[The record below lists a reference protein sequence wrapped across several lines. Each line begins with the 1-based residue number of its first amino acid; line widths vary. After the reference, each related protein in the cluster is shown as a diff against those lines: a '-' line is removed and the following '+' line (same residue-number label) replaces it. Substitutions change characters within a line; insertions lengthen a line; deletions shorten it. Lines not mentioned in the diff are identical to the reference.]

1 MEYEETSEMMVC
13 EGSTS
18 TKSDVQQTIDI
29 TNKSAE
35 IISAKHHEYV
45 YAKERFCNELISF
58 STETN
63 PTALVMRCYCDPFRL
78 NTLFPHNSNLY

>member
-1 MEYEETSEMMVC
+1 METDRLSSTTMEYEETSEMMVC

-18 TKSDVQQTIDI
+18 TKSDVQQTTEI

-35 IISAKHHEYV
+35 IISAKHHD
-45 YAKERFCNELISF
+45 
-58 STETN
+58 TETN
-63 PTALVMRCYCDPFRL
+63 PTALVVRCYCDPFRL